1 MLKFYRIV
9 KDMKYIK
16 TFESWR
22 YDNTLFESELN
33 KEVLDSFTNILAD
46 FKANKPTD
54 AIKNELKSKLQS
66 IQEEYKNKLRQYISD
81 KFDDSWFNGLI
92 NSLIKPTSSLL
103 GSTNK
108 NQIEAQRETIV
119 EDNGKV
125 KNPHIY
131 SFAVSLAQGSA
142 KDQNSDP
149 STLKLDKDKLVD
161 LLFQS
166 SFDVASNLFESA
178 TAGLDNLTL
187 LNFTFEDIDAKVKA
201 NEKKLEELKETVRR
215 LEDSSDSM
223 DRFKLIEYYTYINL
237 IRTQQI
243 ALLAASQEYEFLT
256 GSLKKTWFNYATPYM
271 QSALEIGCLV
281 MGATTIFSIINAIGI
296 TALWNGL
303 EKIFADA
310 FPTVIPD
317 FQQSMNNIMNNKIN
331 PVTSSVY
338 FISAAAIAY
347 IYARGTELA
356 NEKEF
361 EDKEKYLIIALEQFI
376 PTLSAVSSTLAYTEA
391 HKDKLKEWYETGL
404 KEWWTRD
411 RWQDIIKKEG
421 KEKREWIENQEKY
434 LAEELTK
441 DTIFYLSGA
450 DSPIVDVINMMEVSN
465 STKLTLTYN
474 RIIASDVRGKT
485 TFYSGVKS
493 LFGTSFDFIKNLD
506 DIFDTMESKVSNLL
520 EEDIKSYYESIFNK
534 ENPTMACLGGLIFL
548 AQNKS
553 IMANPGKFYPP
564 VEKWNKDDIK
574 SIQKVDTNVEISKP
588 EITIPNPQNPKEKE
602 K

>member
-1 MLKFYRIV
+1 
-9 KDMKYIK
+9 MKYIK
-16 TFESWR
+16 TFESWK
-22 YDNTLFESELN
+22 YNNLFESELN
-33 KEVLDSFTNILAD
+33 KEVLDSFGKILSD

-54 AIKNELKSKLQS
+54 SIKNELKTKLQS
-66 IQEEYKNKLRQYISD
+66 IQGEYKNKLREYISD
-81 KFDDSWFNGLI
+81 KFDDNWFNGLI
-92 NSLIKPTSSLL
+92 NSLIKPTASIL
-103 GSTNK
+103 GGSNK

-142 KDQNSDP
+142 KTQNSDP
-149 STLKLDKDKLVD
+149 STLKLDKDKLVE

-201 NEKKLEELKETVRR
+201 NEKKLEELKETISD
-215 LEDSSDSM
+215 LENSNDIS

-256 GSLKKTWFNYATPYM
+256 GSLKKSWFNYATPYM

-281 MGATTIFSIINAIGI
+281 TGATAVFSVINAIGK

-310 FPTVIPD
+310 FPTVIPN
-317 FQQSMNNIMNNKIN
+317 FQQSVNNIMNNKIN
-331 PVTSSVY
+331 PITSSIY
-338 FISAAAIAY
+338 FISAASIAF

-391 HKDKLKEWYETGL
+391 YKEKLKEWYNTGL
-404 KEWWTRD
+404 QEWWARD
-411 RWQDIIKKEG
+411 SWQNIIKKKGEE
-421 KEKREWIENQEKY
+421 KEEWIKIQEKY
-434 LAEELTK
+434 MAEELTK
-441 DTIFYLSGA
+441 DTLFYLSGA
-450 DSPIVDVINMMEVSN
+450 DSPIVDIVNMMEVSN

-474 RIIASDVRGKT
+474 RIISSDVRGKT
-485 TFYSGVKS
+485 TFYEGVKS

-506 DIFDTMESKVSNLL
+506 DIFDTMESKISNRL
-520 EEDIKSYYESIFNK
+520 EEDIRSYYESIFNK
-534 ENPTMACLGGLIFL
+534 ENPTMACLGGLVFL

-553 IMANPGKFYPP
+553 IMANPAKFYPP
-564 VEKWNKDDIK
+564 IEKWTKEDITT
-574 SIQKVDTNVEISKP
+574 IEKVNTNVEIPSP